1 MQTHSIKNFGRVHR
15 LNGLAHKSNTKKTTR
30 IAFSLKKH
38 IKTMFLKLASR
49 AFETKGLYFRVS
61 VSIKRQTGK
70 GRPLCILHQVPE
82 MTFQAK

>member
-1 MQTHSIKNFGRVHR
+1 
-15 LNGLAHKSNTKKTTR
+15 
-30 IAFSLKKH
+30 
-38 IKTMFLKLASR
+38 MFLKLVSR

-61 VSIKRQTGK
+61 VSNKRQTGK